1 MIDAKSRDRRSHH
14 PSRCA
19 HRCAASRGRYL
30 IRRRPLYRG
39 ARGAVSFVS
48 VLDRPTFFV
57 HPLAHLLSC
66 LGARLLNVVRRG
78 CG

>member
-1 MIDAKSRDRRSHH
+1 MSVEPPILLKR
-14 PSRCA
+14 PS
-19 HRCAASRGRYL
+19 YD
-30 IRRRPLYRG
+30 G

-48 VLDRPTFFV
+48 FVSVLDHPTFFM